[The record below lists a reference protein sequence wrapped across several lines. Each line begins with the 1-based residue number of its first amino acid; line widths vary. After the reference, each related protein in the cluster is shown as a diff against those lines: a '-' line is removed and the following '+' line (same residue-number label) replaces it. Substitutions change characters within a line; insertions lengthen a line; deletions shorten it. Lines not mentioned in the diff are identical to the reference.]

1 MSTLYKYET
10 SHFLARNVFVS
21 TLFALCCVCSYSN
34 TSFSLNSFEYFDIK
48 NAPPK
53 LNFICPPLG
62 VYFIFRA
69 ALFYILKI
77 RYTFLMRKFQVVSP
91 YQPSGDQGEAIE
103 KLSAGFLAGDR
114 FQTLKG
120 VTGSGKTFTMA
131 KIIEKVQRPTLII
144 SHNKTLS
151 AQLFREFKSF
161 FPNNAVEYFVSYYD
175 YYQPEAYVPAR
186 DLYIEKDASINDEI
200 DKLRLAATYSLMERR
215 DVIVVA
221 TVSCIYGLGMPD
233 LYKDMRVHI
242 EKGEILDLR
251 KFERDLAS
259 IQYQRNDMVLDRGNF
274 RVRGDVIEV
283 YPPYMET
290 DTAYRIELDF
300 DEVARILRFNVLNRA
315 TEEELDEMQF
325 YPAKHFV
332 VPHETLVSATE
343 RIQKELEE
351 RVETLQTAGKMIEAE
366 RLKTRTTY
374 DIEMMKE
381 MGYCSGIENYSGP
394 ISGRKTGEPPATLLH
409 YFPDDFLCLIDEAH
423 VTVPQ
428 IGAMYEGDRSRKQN
442 LIDFGFRLPSA
453 LDNRPLKADEFW
465 KKMNQVIYVTAT
477 PRVEEIKQST
487 QVVEQIIRPTGLLD
501 PIIDVRPSEGQME
514 DIYKEVKA
522 RIEKGERSLILT
534 LTKKMAEDLTDYL
547 LGLNLKVK
555 YIHSEI
561 DTFERVE
568 ILKSLRVGEIDVL
581 IGINLL
587 REGIDLP
594 EVSFIAILDADKIG
608 FLRSTTSLI
617 QIVGRAA
624 RNENGMVVM
633 YADNLTPAIKET
645 VSETKRRREIQQKY
659 NEEHG
664 ITPHTVS
671 KAVQDILVRQQANAE
686 EEAEIELGVLK
697 KSANLFDPKQRKK
710 LIDALKKQ
718 MSDYAD
724 RLEYEQAAAVRDQIS
739 EIERT
744 YGNGK

>member
-1 MSTLYKYET
+1 
-10 SHFLARNVFVS
+10 
-21 TLFALCCVCSYSN
+21 
-34 TSFSLNSFEYFDIK
+34 
-48 NAPPK
+48 
-53 LNFICPPLG
+53 
-62 VYFIFRA
+62 
-69 ALFYILKI
+69 
-77 RYTFLMRKFQVVSP
+77 MRKFQVVSP
-91 YQPSGDQGEAIE
+91 YEPSGDQGQAID
-103 KLSAGFLAGDR
+103 KLAEGFLRGDR
-114 FQTLKG
+114 YQTLKG

-131 KIIEKVQRPTLII
+131 KIIEKVQKPTLII

-151 AQLFREFKSF
+151 AQLYREFKSF

-186 DLYIEKDASINDEI
+186 DLYIEKDAAVNKEI
-200 DKLRLAATYSLMERR
+200 DNLRIRATYSLMERR

-221 TVSCIYGLGMPD
+221 TVSCIYGLGMPE
-233 LYKDMRVHI
+233 LYKDMRVHVS
-242 EKGEILDLR
+242 KGEILDTR
-251 KFERDLAS
+251 KFAESLIS
-259 IQYQRNDMVLDRGNF
+259 IQYSRNDMAMDRGNF
-274 RVRGDVIEV
+274 RIHGDVIEV

-300 DEVARILRFNVLNRA
+300 DEIVRIRRFNVITREI
-315 TEEELDEMQF
+315 EEELDELQI
-325 YPAKHFV
+325 YPSKHFV
-332 VPHETLVSATE
+332 VPHEALVSATE
-343 RIQKELEE
+343 RIQKELDE
-351 RVETLQTAGKMIEAE
+351 RLETLNAQGKLLEAE

-394 ISGRKTGEPPATLLH
+394 ISNRKSGEPPATLLH

-423 VTVPQ
+423 VSVPQ

-453 LDNRPLKADEFW
+453 LDNRPLKFAEFE
-465 KKMNQVIYVTAT
+465 KKLNQVIYVTAT
-477 PRVEEIKQST
+477 PRKEEIAQST

-501 PIIDVRPSEGQME
+501 PIVDIRPSEGQME
-514 DIYKEVKA
+514 DIYKEVQA
-522 RIEKGERSLILT
+522 RVEKGERSLILT

-547 LGLNLKVK
+547 LGLKMKVK

-568 ILKSLRVGEIDVL
+568 ILKSLRTGEIDVL

-617 QIVGRAA
+617 QIIGRAA
-624 RNENGMVVM
+624 RNENGTVVM
-633 YADNLTPAIKET
+633 YADNMTPAIKEAVT
-645 VSETKRRREIQQKY
+645 ETKRRREIQQKY

-671 KAVQDILVRQQANAE
+671 KAVQDILVRAQKDAEENAE
-686 EEAEIELGVLK
+686 VEFSMIK
-697 KSANLFDPKQRKK
+697 KGANLFDAKQRKK
-710 LIDALKKQ
+710 LIDVLKKE
-718 MSDYAD
+718 MAD
-724 RLEYEQAAAVRDQIS
+724 FAERLEYEQAAAIRDQIM

-744 YGNGK
+744 YGK